1 MGLKKF
7 KLNSSTVNQYVNT
20 SVLSCEEYTR
30 SNRRSTY
37 INLLKDPDVLNIIN
51 NKKLDLV
58 IKN

>member
-20 SVLSCEEYTR
+20 SVLSSEECVR

-37 INLLKDPDVLNIIN
+37 INLLKDPDVLNVIN
-51 NKKLDLV
+51 TKKLDLT
-58 IKN
+58 KK